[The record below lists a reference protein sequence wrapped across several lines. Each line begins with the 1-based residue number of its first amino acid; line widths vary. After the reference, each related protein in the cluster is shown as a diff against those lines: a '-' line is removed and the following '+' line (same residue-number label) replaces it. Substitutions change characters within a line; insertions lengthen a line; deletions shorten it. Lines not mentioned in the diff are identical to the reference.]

1 MIQKNMV
8 RDFFMGTGP
17 TYDLIVNL
25 FTYGADHY
33 WKSRLL
39 QMVPPS
45 REILDLAC
53 GTGILTFKLA
63 DRNPGCRIVGVDMM
77 EEYIRIAQRKSK
89 AAHRHNIDFICGRA
103 EEVVL
108 NRSFDCVT
116 SSYIPKYVPAERLLE
131 NISPSLKTGGWI
143 VLHDFTY
150 PSSLIY
156 RKLWEA
162 HMGLLKYVGTPLF
175 PRWQTVFHELADLV
189 RGTKWVTEYGDALRN
204 FGYSNIRL
212 AKYTAGSAAIISA
225 RKTLIS

>member
-1 MIQKNMV
+1 MRQKNLV
-8 RDFFMGTGP
+8 SEFFSGTGSS
-17 TYDLIVNL
+17 YDLIVNL
-25 FTYGADHY
+25 FTYGADRY
-33 WKSRLL
+33 WKGRLL
-39 QMVPPS
+39 HVVPRS

-89 AAHRHNIDFICGRA
+89 AEFRHNIDFVCGRA

-116 SSYIPKYVPAERLLE
+116 SSYIPKYVPAASLLE
-131 NISPSLKTGGWI
+131 NISPNLKTGGWI

-156 RKLWEA
+156 RKLWGI

-175 PRWQTVFHELADLV
+175 PNWRTVFHELADLV
-189 RGTKWVTEYGDALRN
+189 RDTKWVTEYGETLRN
-204 FGYSNIRL
+204 FGYTDIRL
-212 AKYTAGSAAIISA
+212 TKYTAGSAAVISA
-225 RKTLIS
+225 RKA

>member
-1 MIQKNMV
+1 MIQRNIV
-8 RDFFMGTGP
+8 SDFFTGTGS

-25 FTYGADHY
+25 STYGADRY
-33 WKSRLL
+33 WKSRIL
-39 QMVPPS
+39 QRVPS
-45 REILDLAC
+45 SHEILDLAC

-63 DRNPGCRIVGVDMM
+63 EQNPGCRIVGVDTM

-89 AAHRHNIDFICGRA
+89 ARRHNIEFICGRA

-116 SSYIPKYVPAERLLE
+116 SSYIPKYVPAARLLE
-131 NISPSLKTGGWI
+131 NISPNLKTDGRI

-189 RGTKWVTEYGDALRN
+189 RGTKWVTEYGDALRS
-204 FGYSNIRL
+204 FGYTNIRL
-212 AKYTAGSAAIISA
+212 AKYTAGSAAVISA
-225 RKTLIS
+225 RKA